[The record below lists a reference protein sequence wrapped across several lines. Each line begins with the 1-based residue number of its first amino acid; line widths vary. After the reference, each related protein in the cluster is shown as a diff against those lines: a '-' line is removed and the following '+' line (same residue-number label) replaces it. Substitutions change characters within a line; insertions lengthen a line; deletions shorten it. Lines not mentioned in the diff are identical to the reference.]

1 MVVQTEFSLQ
11 ALYWDLVQDM
21 FQVSNE
27 WHKPHGDWGQGWEE
41 GILAA
46 SDVWRIFISTVKIV
60 SWQGDGF
67 RQEEEKFN
75 TVGKWLA
82 ASQGWQV
89 WYVLTRSGTSTQ
101 IMIVW
106 VYLVIQKTFKV
117 CKLNCLFM
125 LGRELEATWSGQSEL
140 KFSWN

>member
-27 WHKPHGDWGQGWEE
+27 RHKPHGDSGQGWEE

-46 SDVWRIFISTVKIV
+46 SDGWRIFISTVKIV
-60 SWQGDGF
+60 SWQGDRF

-82 ASQGWQV
+82 AS
-89 WYVLTRSGTSTQ
+89 
-101 IMIVW
+101 
-106 VYLVIQKTFKV
+106 
-117 CKLNCLFM
+117 
-125 LGRELEATWSGQSEL
+125 
-140 KFSWN
+140 